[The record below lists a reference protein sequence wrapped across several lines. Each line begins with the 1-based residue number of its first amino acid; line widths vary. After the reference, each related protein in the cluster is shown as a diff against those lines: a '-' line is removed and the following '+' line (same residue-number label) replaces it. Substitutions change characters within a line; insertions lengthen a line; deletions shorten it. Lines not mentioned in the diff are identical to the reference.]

1 MGRMAT
7 NSQKAMRNCLFTMCN
22 AIVYMTEKRH
32 ELVLRE
38 TNGAIAQLGA
48 VSALLRIGVDGEQM
62 AHTHG

>member
-1 MGRMAT
+1 
-7 NSQKAMRNCLFTMCN
+7 
-22 AIVYMTEKRH
+22 MTEKRH

-38 TNGAIAQLGA
+38 TNGAVAQLGA